1 MSDLKYA
8 IGLDVGGTK
17 IAGGLVETTTGQ
29 VLARRVTPTLADRG
43 GQAVLDDTVALTHE
57 LWLTAQEQ
65 GWPVAGIGVGVPELV
80 DPQGAITS
88 AYNFD
93 WRTLPV
99 RAALEQFAPTIIDA
113 DVRVGG
119 LAEAKFG
126 AGINYQLFCYI
137 TIGTGIS
144 YCLMQNGRPYLGA
157 RGNALMFASSPL
169 TTHCTNCGT
178 TLRPVLE
185 EFASGPGLVASY
197 RAVQGIT
204 VTRGEDVL
212 AAVQAGDPQAAAIVR
227 HAGEA
232 MGVSLGWL
240 VNVLDPEAL
249 VIGGGLGTAP
259 GLYWES
265 LVIATR
271 DHIWSDTNRDL
282 PIVQA
287 ALGPDAGMIGAAA
300 LVLP

>member
-1 MSDLKYA
+1 MTKIPCA

-17 IAGGLVETTTGQ
+17 IAGGVVATNTGEI
-29 VLARRVTPTLADRG
+29 LARRVTPTLAERG

-57 LWLTAQEQ
+57 LCLTAEEQ
-65 GWPVAGIGVGVPELV
+65 GWSITGIGVGVPELV

-93 WRTLPV
+93 WRHLPV

-113 DVRVGG
+113 DVRVGA

-126 AGINYQLFCYI
+126 AGVGYDLFCYI

-157 RGNALMFASSPL
+157 RGNALMLASSPL
-169 TTHCTNCGT
+169 TTQCTNCGT

-197 RAVQGIT
+197 RAVQGTT

-212 AAVQAGDPQAAAIVR
+212 AAVQAGDAQAAAIVR

-232 MGVSLGWL
+232 VGVSLGWL

-259 GLYWES
+259 GLYWAS
-265 LVIATR
+265 LVTATR
-271 DHIWSDTNRDL
+271 AHIWSDINREL

-287 ALGPDAGMIGAAA
+287 ALGPDSGIIGAAA
-300 LVLP
+300 LV

>member
-1 MSDLKYA
+1 MTKTHCT

-17 IAGGLVETTTGQ
+17 IAGGLVASTGE
-29 VLARRVTPTLADRG
+29 VLARQVTPTLAERG
-43 GQAVLDDTVALTHE
+43 GQAVLDDTVALAHE
-57 LWLTAQEQ
+57 LWLAAQAQ
-65 GWPVAGIGVGVPELV
+65 GWSVAGIGVGVPELV
-80 DPQGAITS
+80 DPHGAITS

-93 WRTLPV
+93 WRALPV
-99 RAALEQFAPTIIDA
+99 RSTLARFAPTLVDA

-119 LAEAKFG
+119 LAEARFG
-126 AGINYQLFCYI
+126 AGVAYNLFCYI

-144 YCLMQNGRPYLGA
+144 YCLLQNGRPYLGA
-157 RGNALMFASSPL
+157 RGNALMLASSPL
-169 TTHCTNCGT
+169 TTHCPNCGT

-197 RAVQGIT
+197 RAIQGT
-204 VTRGEDVL
+204 TATRGEDVL
-212 AAVQAGDPQAAAIVR
+212 AAVQAGDAQAAAIVR

-265 LVIATR
+265 LVAATR
-271 DHIWSDTNRDL
+271 EHIWSDTNRDL

-287 ALGPDAGMIGAAA
+287 ALGPDSGIIGAAA
-300 LVLP
+300 LALS